1 MDEGGGYNKFEK
13 KMFPVCDIESLF
25 SIQSYLVV
33 FDGVDDFSFFTFDR
47 QDVAGNFFE
56 FPLPSRH
63 LTKPYK
69 KTRYVLILN
78 LV

>member
-1 MDEGGGYNKFEK
+1 
-13 KMFPVCDIESLF
+13 MFLVDFFSVCDIESLF
-25 SIQSYLVV
+25 SIQSFYLVV
-33 FDGVDDFSFFTFDR
+33 FDGVDDFSFFAFDR

-69 KTRYVLILN
+69 KNQICTN
-78 LV
+78 S